1 MGEKIKSK
9 VLTFDTDISVLPK
22 LKKIF
27 DANNLTG
34 MRSLGDPGIVDVI
47 LDKNIHLG
55 AVFVNNAGNWEALCL
70 KLKKLRPE
78 LPLFLRLEEK
88 DDTVPENINDILDG
102 MFHISEGEKIGSYL
116 HSHIFIRDYPLEMIS
131 RIREF
136 SLTAFRSMIPGVEI
150 QSAAPLVIRDKV
162 IYGEITTLIP
172 VNTNWCRGY
181 MMVQSD
187 MEDLHTLLNRTGS
200 PAFRGEVDQVVPPL
214 LGELT
219 NLMWGGFKTVFLKE
233 GFLEE
238 NGPDIQVPIIV
249 NHKRQ
254 NISFGGDIPQLCFE
268 YRLKDPIGLQN
279 HTRVVQKFV
288 FNLNWN
294 PDLVAEYD
302 FQNLIDEGSIQLF

>member
-1 MGEKIKSK
+1 
-9 VLTFDTDISVLPK
+9 
-22 LKKIF
+22 
-27 DANNLTG
+27 
-34 MRSLGDPGIVDVI
+34 
-47 LDKNIHLG
+47 
-55 AVFVNNAGNWEALCL
+55 
-70 KLKKLRPE
+70 
-78 LPLFLRLEEK
+78 
-88 DDTVPENINDILDG
+88 
-102 MFHISEGEKIGSYL
+102 
-116 HSHIFIRDYPLEMIS
+116 
-131 RIREF
+131 
-136 SLTAFRSMIPGVEI
+136 
-150 QSAAPLVIRDKV
+150 VIRDKI

-200 PAFRGEVDQVVPPL
+200 PAFRGEIDQVVPPL

-249 NHKRQ
+249 NHKKR

-268 YRLKDPIGLQN
+268 YRLKDPVGLQSQ
-279 HTRVVQKFV
+279 TKVVQKFI